1 MRWPARRRPV
11 PRNPP
16 NRRQIGEDI
25 MRMQWLIGAALAALG
40 TMPVS
45 AQTVLNTH
53 RLSATLANE
62 AVGEAVGACAKQGY
76 HVTAVLLDDSG
87 KHQAILRGDGADI
100 HTLDSAEMKAY
111 TAVSF
116 RTDTIDIV
124 ERAKKG
130 EPPSAIAKDAK
141 MILAQGGVVIK
152 VGPEVIGAIG
162 VGGGPGNNIDTNCA
176 RAGLA
181 KIADR
186 LK

>member
-1 MRWPARRRPV
+1 MRWRACREPG

-25 MRMQWLIGAALAALG
+25 MRIELLVGAALAALA

-45 AQTVLNTH
+45 AQSVINTH
-53 RLSATLANE
+53 RLSHSLANE
-62 AVGEAVGACAKQGY
+62 AVAEAVGACAKQGY

-130 EPPSAIAKDAK
+130 EPPSAIAKDPK

-152 VGPEVIGAIG
+152 VGSEVVGAIG

>member
-1 MRWPARRRPV
+1 MRLRV
-11 PRNPP
+11 
-16 NRRQIGEDI
+16 
-25 MRMQWLIGAALAALG
+25 LTGASLMLLAATPLA
-40 TMPVS
+40 

-53 RLSATLANE
+53 RLSHALASE
-62 AVGEAVGACAKQGY
+62 AVLEAVTSCAKQGY

-87 KHQAILRGDGADI
+87 RHQAILRGDGTDI

-116 RTDTIDIV
+116 RTDTIEIV
-124 ERAKKG
+124 ERAAKG
-130 EPPSAIAKDAK
+130 SPPNAIAKDPK

-152 VGPEVIGAIG
+152 VGSEVIGALG
-162 VGGGPGNNIDTNCA
+162 VGGGPGQNIDTNCA
-176 RAGLA
+176 RAGVA

>member
-1 MRWPARRRPV
+1 MLMRLLTGAS
-11 PRNPP
+11 
-16 NRRQIGEDI
+16 I
-25 MRMQWLIGAALAALG
+25 MLLAAAPLA
-40 TMPVS
+40 

-53 RLSATLANE
+53 RLSATLAHE
-62 AVGEAVGACAKQGY
+62 AVGEAVATCAKQGY
-76 HVTAVLLDDSG
+76 HVTATLIDEAG
-87 KHQAILRGDGADI
+87 HHQAVLRGDGTDI
-100 HTLDSAEMKAY
+100 HTLDSSEMKAY

-116 RTDTIDIV
+116 RTDTIDLV
-124 ERAKKG
+124 ERAKKEG
-130 EPPSAIAKDAK
+130 GPPSAVAKDPK

-152 VGPEVIGAIG
+152 IGGEVIGAIG

>member
-1 MRWPARRRPV
+1 
-11 PRNPP
+11 
-16 NRRQIGEDI
+16 

-40 TMPVS
+40 TLPVS

-53 RLSATLANE
+53 RLSAMLAHE
-62 AVGEAVGACAKQGY
+62 AVGEAVASCAKQGY
-76 HVTAVLLDDSG
+76 HVTAVLLDESG

-116 RTDTIDIV
+116 RTDTIDLV

-130 EPPSAIAKDAK
+130 EPPSAIAKDPK
-141 MILAQGGVVIK
+141 MILGQGGVVIK
-152 VGPEVIGAIG
+152 VGPEVVGAIG
-162 VGGGPGNNIDTNCA
+162 VGGGPGNNIDTGCA
-176 RAGLA
+176 RAGVA
-181 KIADR
+181 KIAER

>member
-1 MRWPARRRPV
+1 MRIRM
-11 PRNPP
+11 
-16 NRRQIGEDI
+16 I
-25 MRMQWLIGAALAALG
+25 MGASLMLLTAAPLA
-40 TMPVS
+40 

-53 RLSATLANE
+53 RLSHALASEAALE
-62 AVGEAVGACAKQGY
+62 AVTTCAKQGY
-76 HVTAVLLDDSG
+76 HVTAVLLDDAG
-87 KHQAILRGDGADI
+87 HHQAILRGDGTDI

-116 RTDTIDIV
+116 RTDTINIV

-130 EPPSAIAKDAK
+130 EPPSAIAKDPK

-152 VGPEVIGAIG
+152 VGEEVIGALG

-176 RAGLA
+176 RAGVA
-181 KIADR
+181 KISDR

>member
-1 MRWPARRRPV
+1 MRISVFASASL
-11 PRNPP
+11 
-16 NRRQIGEDI
+16 
-25 MRMQWLIGAALAALG
+25 MLLAA
-40 TMPVS
+40 MPLA

-53 RLSATLANE
+53 RLSHALASE
-62 AVGEAVGACAKQGY
+62 AVLEAVTTCAKQGY
-76 HVTAVLLDDSG
+76 HVTAVLLDDAG
-87 KHQAILRGDGADI
+87 KHQAILRGDGTDI

-116 RTDTIDIV
+116 RTDTINIV

-130 EPPSAIAKDAK
+130 EPPSAIAKDPK

-152 VGPEVIGAIG
+152 VGDEVVGALG
-162 VGGGPGNNIDTNCA
+162 VGGGPGQNIDTNCA
-176 RAGLA
+176 RAGVA

>member
-1 MRWPARRRPV
+1 MLAKLMTGASLLLLAT
-11 PRNPP
+11 PP
-16 NRRQIGEDI
+16 
-25 MRMQWLIGAALAALG
+25 L
-40 TMPVS
+40 S

-53 RLSATLANE
+53 RLSHALASE
-62 AVGEAVGACAKQGY
+62 AVLEAVTICAKQGY
-76 HVTAVLLDDSG
+76 HVTAVVLDDAG
-87 KHQAILRGDGADI
+87 KHQAILRGDGTDI

-116 RTDTIDIV
+116 RSDTIEIV

-130 EPPSAIAKDAK
+130 EPPSAIAKDPK

-152 VGPEVIGAIG
+152 VGNEVVGALG
-162 VGGGPGNNIDTNCA
+162 VGGGPGQNIDTNCA